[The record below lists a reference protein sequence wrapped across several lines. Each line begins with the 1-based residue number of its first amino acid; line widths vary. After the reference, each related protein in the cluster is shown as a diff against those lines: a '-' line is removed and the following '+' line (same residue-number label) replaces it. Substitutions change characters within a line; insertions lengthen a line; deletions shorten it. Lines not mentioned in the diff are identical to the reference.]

1 MTDSEVRDRKNPGKI
16 QANPNRAAFGAPG
29 RQPDGNAGN
38 NRTSSLGR
46 LATSNAVRRQRKVWG
61 RRVNSWDHH
70 APSGLEKVTAAV
82 IAAAGAR
89 PGDRI
94 VDLGCG
100 TGQLSL
106 PLAECGAQVLA
117 VDVSPQMVDRLRANA
132 RDRGLPGIEA
142 LALPIENLSLPP
154 GRVDLV
160 VTSYAFHHLRDADKS
175 RVVSAAS
182 QWLRPGGRLIVA
194 DMMFG
199 RGGTSQDRAII
210 KSKVSALARKGIGGW
225 WRIAK
230 NSYRYLVRA
239 QERPVSV
246 AAWTSMFTAAGLTGV
261 TATPVVAEAS
271 MVIGERP
278 A

>member
-1 MTDSEVRDRKNPGKI
+1 MTDSEVRDRKNPGNN
-16 QANPNRAAFGAPG
+16 QAGPNRSAFPAAG
-29 RQPDGNAGN
+29 GNAGGD
-38 NRTSSLGR
+38 RPSTLGR

-70 APSGLEKVTAAV
+70 TPSGLEKVTAAV
-82 IAAAGAR
+82 VAAAGAR

-100 TGQLSL
+100 TGQVSL
-106 PLAECGAQVLA
+106 PLAERGAQVLA
-117 VDVSPQMVDRLRANA
+117 IDVSPHMVDRLRANA
-132 RDRGLPGIEA
+132 RDRGLAGVEA
-142 LALPIENLSLPP
+142 LALPIEDLSLPP
-154 GRVDLV
+154 GSVDLV
-160 VTSYAFHHLRDADKS
+160 VTSYAFHHLRDADKG

-239 QERPVSV
+239 HERPVSV
-246 AAWTSMFTAAGLTGV
+246 AAWTSMFTAAGLIEV

-271 MVIGERP
+271 MLIGKRP
-278 A
+278 G